1 MSARLKRVVLI
12 AETTILFSTQA
23 EVVRYR
29 KCLAA
34 QAADSALGV
43 NVTTPNALVEE
54 LWEVWGSGERL
65 VSDTQRRLII
75 KQLLAEQSDWVDS
88 PGTAELLVRFL
99 REYLCEVDEA
109 FLCAYESD
117 LTPSDRDI
125 VCFIKKYQEALVQ
138 VQLIE
143 PVQALEQ
150 LASCVQL
157 GNIIVRTQDELPTYY
172 RSFLAAV
179 AKEVRIEQAQIEAP
193 SRGGDGASSTTGEE
207 VSSKE
212 YVLLKPAGSSV
223 RAFMVDQAICAGG
236 VGTRIVVTSPNPV
249 VACDF

>member
-1 MSARLKRVVLI
+1 MRLKRVVLI

-109 FLCAYESD
+109 FLCAH
-117 LTPSDRDI
+117 
-125 VCFIKKYQEALVQ
+125 
-138 VQLIE
+138 
-143 PVQALEQ
+143 
-150 LASCVQL
+150 
-157 GNIIVRTQDELPTYY
+157 
-172 RSFLAAV
+172 
-179 AKEVRIEQAQIEAP
+179 
-193 SRGGDGASSTTGEE
+193 
-207 VSSKE
+207 
-212 YVLLKPAGSSV
+212 
-223 RAFMVDQAICAGG
+223 
-236 VGTRIVVTSPNPV
+236 
-249 VACDF
+249 